1 MTKDNLIKI
10 IKGILKTDIDL
21 NFLLQLKERELETL
35 TACIRGRIDRARE

>member
-1 MTKDNLIKI
+1 MTKDELIEI

-35 TACIRGRIDRARE
+35 IACNSMYPGAD